1 MNTAETTNSNFTVY
15 GIDISRYQGN
25 EIRFLNKQTD
35 ELTFVICKATEG
47 ITYAD
52 PNFKSNWNAIQSKG
66 YVRGAYHFYHCN
78 DDPAKQA
85 DNYLDITG
93 SILDTDLPPIVD
105 FEGVSIDPG
114 INAADIQPNLLQF
127 LTLLKQRTGRK
138 PILYT
143 TNNTANKYLTD
154 PEFANFYLWIADY
167 SETLILPTIW
177 EAKGWT
183 LWQKTSGYKLYNQLN
198 DYDVFNGDANAF
210 AEFILS
216 SKTN

>member
-198 DYDVFNGDANAF
+198 DYDVFNGDAIAF

-216 SKTN
+216 SKTS